1 MGNNEITYY
10 LPGNRLAR
18 ATVFNNTIY
27 LSGIIADTDAI
38 DFKSQMESV
47 LSKIDQT
54 LKDLGSHKDYLLQA
68 TIYLR
73 DITQYEYLNLIW
85 DNWITPGLAPA
96 RATIEAKMADPKYAL
111 EIMAIAAIPSHV

>member
-27 LSGIIADTDAI
+27 LSGIIADADAI

-47 LSKIDQT
+47 LRKIENT
-54 LKDLGSHKDYLLQA
+54 LADLGSNKNRLLQV
-68 TIYLR
+68 TIYLS
-73 DITQYEYLNLIW
+73 DITQFDYMNVIW
-85 DNWITPGLAPA
+85 DKWITPGYAPA
-96 RATIEAKMADPKYAL
+96 RATVEAKLAHNQYL
-111 EIMAIAAIPSHV
+111 IEIMAIAAL